1 MNFTCELWTWDSR
14 CLCWCC
20 RRRMNWCPP
29 SPSCTGGHSSVASCL
44 RYATLYTVRHSC
56 LKSRMWCDMITTCT
70 PLGKLTVQTVTV
82 LTMNAENVWIW
93 IIHRTVIIH
102 VLFVD
107 VGQVPSLKFIHCC
120 IPEYFFLEPSLHQIF
135 IQMSRWLQN
144 HSFEQN
150 KYVHLQYFAIFHDLR
165 KIEEI

>member
-120 IPEYFFLEPSLHQIF
+120 IPEYFFLSQVYIRFLSKCPGDCRTMHLNKINMCIYST
-135 IQMSRWLQN
+135 LQ
-144 HSFEQN
+144 FFMIWG
-150 KYVHLQYFAIFHDLR
+150 K
-165 KIEEI
+165 